1 MLNSGVTQ
9 YQLADLFEAVADRVP
24 QRTALV
30 SGAKAFTFAE
40 LDERSTRLA
49 NALLARGVKRGD
61 HVGVIAMNDHEWV
74 ECLIGCFKAGVVPIN
89 VNFRYTADECRYL
102 FDNADI
108 VALIYQDRYE
118 DVVFAAGPAAPEI
131 RTLLRIE
138 TDHTRATTPRPEA
151 LPEPEDYEQTL
162 AAAATERPLAGRS
175 PDDLY
180 ILYTGGTTGMP
191 KGVMW
196 RHEDVFFTLGGGF
209 DIDGKAVE
217 SPTTLADR
225 AAEGFNLTYF
235 VLPPLMHGAGQWG
248 TLRSLF
254 EGHTIVLAPA
264 PSFDPV
270 ATWQAVAD
278 ARVNVII
285 ATGDAMARPLI
296 ETLATDPSAYDTSS
310 LLAFGST
317 AAIFSRAVKN
327 QFFELLPNIVLTDS
341 IGSTETG
348 FSGLAQVTKDTE
360 MKAGPTVVPG
370 AETIVVDDDMNEL
383 GPGSGQTGRIARSG
397 HVPLGYYKDPE
408 KTAATFPVVNGVRYV
423 IPGDF
428 AVYETD
434 GTITLLGRG
443 SQCINTG
450 GEKVYPEEVEAIL
463 KEHPDVFDVLVV
475 GIPDDRFGQRVAAV
489 AQARPGTS
497 PTLEDL
503 ATHCRGQLAG
513 YKVPRTLVLVDTV
526 PRHPNAKPDYVSAKA
541 IAESQAE

>member
-1 MLNSGVTQ
+1 
-9 YQLADLFEAVADRVP
+9 
-24 QRTALV
+24 
-30 SGAKAFTFAE
+30 
-40 LDERSTRLA
+40 
-49 NALLARGVKRGD
+49 
-61 HVGVIAMNDHEWV
+61 MNGHEWV
-74 ECLIGCFKAGVVPIN
+74 ECLLGAFKAGVVPIN
-89 VNFRYTADECRYL
+89 VNYRYTADECRYL
-102 FDNADI
+102 FDNADL
-108 VALIYQDRYE
+108 VGLIYQDRYE
-118 DVVFAAGPAAPEI
+118 QLVFDAGHAAPGL
-131 RTLLRIE
+131 RLALRIE
-138 TDHTRATTPRPEA
+138 TDATHAQGERPDSV
-151 LPEPEDYEQTL
+151 PEPRDYETEL
-162 AAAATERPLAGRS
+162 AAAPTERPTEGRS

-209 DIDGKAVE
+209 DIDGNAVA
-217 SPTTLADR
+217 SPLTLAER

-248 TLRSLF
+248 SLRSLF
-254 EGHTIVLAPA
+254 EGHTIVLSPA
-264 PSFDPV
+264 ASFDPE
-270 ATWQAVAD
+270 AAWQTVAD

-285 ATGDAMARPLI
+285 ATGDAMARPLV
-296 ETLATDPSAYDTSS
+296 ETLAADPTRFDTSS

-327 QFFELLPNIVLTDS
+327 QFFELMPNIVLTDS

-348 FSGLAQVTKDTE
+348 FSGLAQVTKDTD

-370 AETIVVDDDMNEL
+370 AETIVVDDDMNPL
-383 GPGSGQTGRIARSG
+383 PPGTGQTGRIARSG
-397 HVPLGYYKDPE
+397 HVPLGYYKDPD

-428 AVYETD
+428 AIHEAD

-489 AQARPGTS
+489 VQARPDAQ
-497 PTLEDL
+497 PTLEAL
-503 ATHCRGQLAG
+503 SAHCRAQLAG
-513 YKVPRTLVLVDTV
+513 YKLPRALVLVDTV
-526 PRHPNAKPDYVSAKA
+526 PRLPNAKPDYREAKR
-541 IAESQAE
+541 IAEESSATTSA

>member
-1 MLNSGVTQ
+1 MTQ
-9 YQLADLFEAVADRVP
+9 FQLADLFEAAADRVP
-24 QRTALV
+24 SRPALISGDRTL
-30 SGAKAFTFAE
+30 TFAE
-40 LDERSTRLA
+40 LDERATRLA
-49 NALLARGVKRGD
+49 NVLSVAGITRGD
-61 HVGVIAMNDHEWV
+61 HIGVVAMNGHEWV
-74 ECLIGCFKAGVVPIN
+74 ECLLGCFKVGVVPIN
-89 VNFRYTADECRYL
+89 VNYRYTADECRYL
-102 FDNADI
+102 FDNADLVGI
-108 VALIYQDRYE
+108 IYQDRYE
-118 DVVFAAGPAAPEI
+118 DVVFDAAPAA
-131 RTLLRIE
+131 RDLRLLLRIE
-138 TDHTRATTPRPEA
+138 TDGARASSPRPA
-151 LPEPEDYEQTL
+151 SAPEPLDYEAAL
-162 AAAATERPLAGRS
+162 AGSSAQRPTEGRS

-209 DIDGKAVE
+209 DIDGKAVA
-217 SPTTLADR
+217 SPTTLAER

-254 EGHTIVLAPA
+254 EGHTIVLSPA
-264 PSFDPV
+264 PSFDPEAAWATV
-270 ATWQAVAD
+270 ARD
-278 ARVNVII
+278 RVNVII
-285 ATGDAMARPLI
+285 ATGDAMARPLV
-296 ETLATDPSAYDTSS
+296 ETLAADVDRFDTSS

-348 FSGLAQVTKDTE
+348 FSGLAQVTKDTD

-370 AETIVVDDDMNEL
+370 AETIVVDDDMNPL
-383 GPGSGQTGRIARSG
+383 RPGTGQTGRIARSG

-408 KTAATFPVVNGVRYV
+408 KTAATFPIVDGVRYV

-428 AVYETD
+428 AVYEAD

-475 GIPDDRFGQRVAAV
+475 GVPDDRFGQRVAAV
-489 AQARPGTS
+489 VQARAGTT
-497 PTLEDL
+497 PTLESL
-503 ATHCRGQLAG
+503 GTHCRTQLAG
-513 YKVPRTLVLVDTV
+513 YKLPRTLVLVDVV
-526 PRHPNAKPDYVSAKA
+526 PRLPNAKPDYREAKRV
-541 IAESQAE
+541 AEAAAGSTGA